1 MRCLSKHFG
10 NLLPAVFWCL
20 LRFRLRRFFSGSVH
34 CSWVHCHLA
43 SVSLDF
49 ASLIYRLSHSLSFSL
64 ICPFHF
70 RKHHIDS
77 SVHALYSLSLCH
89 SLSTS
94 SIIFDFVPAKEN
106 QNTHE
111 RIFLDQLGYRF
122 LFSYTASVV
131 ACRKGGVAGRSVKF
145 FSVCNNYSQ
154 MSNVVPHVSPCGHS
168 QIE

>member
-1 MRCLSKHFG
+1 MRCFSKHFG

-49 ASLIYRLSHSLSFSL
+49 ASLIYRLSLSR

-77 SVHALYSLSLCH
+77 SLHALCSPSLCH

-94 SIIFDFVPAKEN
+94 SIIFDFVPVKEN

-122 LFSYTASVV
+122 LFSYTASAV

-145 FSVCNNYSQ
+145 FSV
-154 MSNVVPHVSPCGHS
+154 
-168 QIE
+168 